1 LLVSHLLYVSCAE
14 GTAAADRADLLLE
27 GRDFAIIDI
36 GAFDSVSRCIAPSGG
51 AVLLLLLLFVNGH
64 PPSLLRESS
73 AADLGVPGLRLLSL
87 TAPATPQRMH
97 LSVSGKAHR
106 DYWSKAV
113 INVSLES

>member
-51 AVLLLLLLFVNGH
+51 AVLLLLLLLFVNGH

-73 AADLGVPGLRLLSL
+73 AADLGVPDLRLLRRRR
-87 TAPATPQRMH
+87 A
-97 LSVSGKAHR
+97 
-106 DYWSKAV
+106 
-113 INVSLES
+113 